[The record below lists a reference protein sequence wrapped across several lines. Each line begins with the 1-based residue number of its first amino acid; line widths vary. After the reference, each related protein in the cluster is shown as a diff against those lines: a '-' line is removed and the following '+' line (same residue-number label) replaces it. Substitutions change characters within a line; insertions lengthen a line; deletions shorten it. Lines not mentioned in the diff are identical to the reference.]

1 LRRIGKKKQPQYRLV
16 VAESAGPRDGRFIET
31 IGQYNPRVD
40 PAAISVNEERA
51 LHWLQHGAQPSET
64 ARSIL
69 AKAGV
74 WEKFTG
80 EPLSVTPAPV
90 SETPVAAQD
99 GSAPVESV
107 IAEVDE
113 AEPAVEEPAEPAV
126 EEPAEDEPADTAGGT
141 ADDTE
146 EKEGESADENAA

>member
-1 LRRIGKKKQPQYRLV
+1 MAVRIRLRRIGKKKQPQYRLV
-16 VAESAGPRDGRFIET
+16 VAESAGPRDGRFIES
-31 IGQYNPRVD
+31 IGQYNPRVE

-80 EPLSVTPAPV
+80 EPLSVPQAP
-90 SETPVAAQD
+90 AAQTLVAVQD
-99 GSAPVESV
+99 ESAPEESV
-107 IAEVDE
+107 IAEADAAEPAVQEPAE
-113 AEPAVEEPAEPAV
+113 AEPADTEGETAAE
-126 EEPAEDEPADTAGGT
+126 
-141 ADDTE
+141 TE
-146 EKEGESADENAA
+146 EKAGDPADENTA